1 MDHRTCAW
9 CILMIFTWT
18 VTVFDS
24 THVCVSSQVILNF
37 LSTKF
42 APTVELENVAENWK
56 DFGQLVLSRRLIF
69 PIQKRIK
76 NLDGGWIG
84 GGGRRS
90 VTFKVTPVAQGML
103 LLKHWDVPA
112 VWKQP
117 EHPSL
122 EISLVSLF
130 LTEYMGDVERHFD
143 IWSRAQ
149 YIGRW
154 GGWFDQVLCTAE
166 HFTCFMVIW
175 ALEAN
180 VFRRHGSPV
189 SSLVGIRDFW
199 AQNVLLLGFKIAM
212 LRGIAGKSK

>member
-1 MDHRTCAW
+1 MCMVHINDFHMNSDSFWQHTCL
-9 CILMIFTWT
+9 CIKPGDFELFKHQICPHCRIGKRCRKLEGFWSASFIQASNFPHPETNQKPGWR
-18 VTVFDS
+18 
-24 THVCVSSQVILNF
+24 LN
-37 LSTKF
+37 
-42 APTVELENVAENWK
+42 W
-56 DFGQLVLSRRLIF
+56 
-69 PIQKRIK
+69 
-76 NLDGGWIG
+76 